1 MIRFY
6 LLLITFSLCQL
17 LPAQDH
23 YPCGA
28 VEMQK
33 KLFTID
39 KKWQELQ
46 ERSEQLLVKKKGG
59 FVANRANELFTLP
72 VVVHV
77 IHNNGSENIS
87 DIQIDQALANLNE
100 AFSHS
105 GPYKSKGE
113 GFNTEIQ
120 FCLARRTFDNNATT
134 GVNRIVSGLTNLTM
148 ETEDQALKNLSRWDP
163 TQYINIWVVNEI
175 SSQSQGSGVAGY
187 AYLAGMHGKPL
198 DGLVCEAK
206 FFGKSPSDDVV
217 LIHEMGHYLNLL
229 HTFDGG
235 CTNNFCDQEG
245 DKVCDTPPDQALHS
259 SCVFNSC
266 GTDKNDS
273 RAINPF
279 TTDVNDMTQNYM
291 DYSPFECQFAFTKGQ
306 AERMRLTIQNIRES
320 LLQSQGCL
328 SPCVSTISG
337 DISAPQEAVTGQNVN
352 LSFSGSGATT
362 FVWSVDGTQISTSSA
377 QDYVFT
383 TPGTYTIA
391 LVAGNQDVNCV
402 YKTKHTITV
411 KCNLS
416 ADFNPTISEIKE
428 GENITFTST
437 GTGGKDYVWKIDET
451 QVGTGSSIDY
461 TFPNPKD
468 YLIQLQVSNEYC
480 SQTKT
485 GKVVVQ
491 SACGDSIWTKKYTSA
506 NNWNGSITSIGEDGS
521 MVSTFS
527 DNFKRMILY
536 TNAKGE
542 KIWSKTFEKSDYFRV
557 EPVILKDGSILLS
570 STINEIN
577 FNRLFITKLNKAGDV
592 LWTKI
597 LLNDINSNIFR
608 LGSLKNGGF
617 CIATVTQFYKFDK
630 DGNIVWSYKLENRMF
645 RAWTESINGN
655 IMILLDK
662 DTLTDVVVILDA
674 NGNEIIQNEILGKF
688 NVNYLHNTGTK
699 DGGFLLIGN
708 FWETH
713 GNVLLKFD
721 NRAQLVWSKK
731 LYDSNYANVTS
742 NENGDILLMTFDFDG
757 KIYLSVLNENGII
770 TSKHV
775 TVREYKFS
783 EYLFLW
789 SKQNKSWVSFE
800 GIKGSADFDLIPIS
814 PNKKSDNC
822 LLKSINYSQLADVN
836 IELLIQNEDYLIPNS
851 NIIFKD
857 YNIQLSD
864 YDIVESNDCRI
875 PNPCPKNCNQD
886 LAHKKMVMENN
897 VNVFFLNQTSFD
909 EVLINGVFNPN
920 SQIGT
925 FYGVVS
931 KNNQNNWMK
940 SIKGQS
946 FNLIK
951 IVKNE
956 DFYYL
961 IGSNMISNLIIQK
974 IDLNGNII
982 WSKRFNQIEKAH
994 LIHDCKII
1002 NNIIYFGL
1010 EVQSKVVGESKQI
1023 FAIDTNGKLL
1033 WLKKL
1038 NNTSL
1043 QCSTVGIDGIWLVS
1057 QVESTKLLICKL
1069 DFYGNIVLE
1078 KYYET
1083 NSTIKFMY
1091 DPCAKTDGGLLLKFG
1106 FSISEILL
1114 LSADKFA
1121 DIIFTKKI
1129 IGDRHNTSNIS
1140 ENNGYIFYC
1149 HHQVIP
1155 SPTFS
1160 VLDKSGNV
1168 MYTKRINGVFNEPR
1182 VSNYNNGWVAACV
1195 FQNYEQLI
1203 YFFPESQD
1211 DCILQSTNPIQV
1223 IDYPITATS
1232 GSMLLEDFI
1241 PSPAIDISAIE
1252 SEEMFVS
1259 FDALCTVN
1267 APCIEICDNGIDDD
1281 DNGLID
1287 CSDLS
1292 CPCNTCLNKADLV
1305 LSSIDSIRC
1314 IGNEYMATLTICNK
1328 GDKDFNG
1335 SVPVTFYKGNPWGKS
1350 VSALSTSLQ
1359 FVGSL
1364 EKDSCAQVT
1373 YRFTKYR
1380 DGDIYAVINAGENLV
1395 TPYDENTFF
1404 DDVDCNV
1411 TNNTKSILFAPSI
1424 PTLDLGPDVEICRGQ
1439 VVNLSAQDGFSSYN
1453 WQDFKPN
1460 KNYTAFTQGLYAVTV
1475 SDYCGNIQKDE
1486 ILIKEKKLVPI
1497 QLGEDKLICQGTSLE
1512 INLNPP
1518 ANGKFLW
1525 DDGIEGAYRKLN
1537 SSGSYTL
1544 GFYTPENCVVKD
1556 TIEVVV
1562 IPAPVLSIEDSISI
1576 CEGST
1581 YTVVLADIDMKY
1593 NWYDGDTSSTKVF
1606 NQAGIY
1612 SVSAS
1617 NEACSVKDSIKIDI
1631 INKPQINLPDSLS
1644 FCTGDSIRLSVQPQQ
1659 SASYFWNTG
1668 EQTPDIVVKNSGTYI
1683 LEANIKNCTSSDTV
1697 LVQEFFRPEISLQ
1710 PIITACQGDT
1720 IALNVNTNSDQTIL
1734 WSNGNTTNS
1743 TLISESGTYTVQ
1755 ISNKSCIASDTSE
1768 VTFFEKPITNLP
1780 EQLYGCEGK
1789 ILQLELSVKPMEEI
1803 IWYDGTKDT
1812 LKQFDKS
1819 GLYSLTIKNEHCAT
1833 LDTIQV
1839 TFHELPESFDLGKD
1853 TTLCDDLQLHIN
1865 VTKNEN
1871 YLYEWNDGVSSAS
1884 RNISE
1889 TGLYSLKVENRY
1901 GCIETDS
1908 IQVIFVALPE
1918 FSLGMDTSICKGDSF
1933 NINLILPENSIIT
1946 WNDQSKERNR
1956 TLFNPGLYTATL
1968 DYYGCQTLDD
1978 IEIYGNDCNP
1988 FEVHLPNVFRYN
2000 SAVNGLFKPVINGDT
2015 HSISDYIM
2023 TIFDRWGNLVF
2034 KSSDPEIGWDGT
2046 YLGQPSESGVYIY
2059 ILNLVFKDHSEPIR
2073 LEKQGSITLL
2083 K

>member
-33 KLFTID
+33 KLFSID

-59 FVANRANELFTLP
+59 LVANRANELFTLP

-87 DIQIDQALANLNE
+87 DIQIDQALANLNA

-163 TQYINIWVVNEI
+163 SQYINIWVVNEI

-328 SPCVSTISG
+328 SPCVSTITG
-337 DISAPQEAVTGQNVN
+337 GISAPQEAVTGQNVN
-352 LSFSGSGATT
+352 LSFSGTGATT
-362 FVWSVDGTQISTSSA
+362 YVWSVDGTQISTSSA

-411 KCNLS
+411 KCNIS
-416 ADFNPTISEIKE
+416 ADFNPTISEIKA

-437 GTGGKDYVWKIDET
+437 GTGGKDYIWKIDET

-461 TFPNPKD
+461 TFPHPKD

-491 SACGDSIWTKKYTSA
+491 SACGDSIWQYQITNDKDYEYFTAPLNDGSFYYSATADNLNSRLVGLIDKNGEHKWSNSYSAPNSSRPVPYILSDGGLLILENLSNASNSFISATKFNQNGDKLWSSSYNIPSVVYFHAIPVKDGILITFGYYLLYLNNDGQVKWSKIMPTIDDFITSA
-506 NNWNGSITSIGEDGS
+506 QKTENENHIWALGHGLENGIRKMKLIKLDLDGNILNSFFITPSQNIQLGHRFLGS
-521 MVSTFS
+521 F
-527 DNFKRMILY
+527 N
-536 TNAKGE
+536 
-542 KIWSKTFEKSDYFRV
+542 
-557 EPVILKDGSILLS
+557 DGSIALHL
-570 STINEIN
+570 
-577 FNRLFITKLNKAGDV
+577 KH
-592 LWTKI
+592 
-597 LLNDINSNIFR
+597 DINPMENYIICVGKTGVI
-608 LGSLKNGGF
+608 LWQKKYNG
-617 CIATVTQFYKFDK
+617 ILNSINTADNKLLITA
-630 DGNIVWSYKLENRMF
+630 YKLPERQYEM
-645 RAWTESINGN
+645 
-655 IMILLDK
+655 
-662 DTLTDVVVILDA
+662 VILDA
-674 NGNEIIQNEILGKF
+674 NGTKLISAVTTEKNLTNQNYISSIGSLWVIPMTWQKVTTFINLNSNAIQANCLIKSSNFDIQNESGWTTEPFNSLPFLSAQVQRILPPT
-688 NVNYLHNTGTK
+688 V
-699 DGGFLLIGN
+699 
-708 FWETH
+708 
-713 GNVLLKFD
+713 
-721 NRAQLVWSKK
+721 
-731 LYDSNYANVTS
+731 
-742 NENGDILLMTFDFDG
+742 
-757 KIYLSVLNENGII
+757 IYSPQQTPVLNI
-770 TSKHV
+770 
-775 TVREYKFS
+775 
-783 EYLFLW
+783 
-789 SKQNKSWVSFE
+789 
-800 GIKGSADFDLIPIS
+800 
-814 PNKKSDNC
+814 
-822 LLKSINYSQLADVN
+822 
-836 IELLIQNEDYLIPNS
+836 
-851 NIIFKD
+851 
-857 YNIQLSD
+857 
-864 YDIVESNDCRI
+864 CRI
-875 PNPCPKNCNQD
+875 PNPCPKNCN
-886 LAHKKMVMENN
+886 
-897 VNVFFLNQTSFD
+897 D
-909 EVLINGVFNPN
+909 EVSHLKLNFGKPISSFYITHVDKKNIGFSGYSSDDGTGIMGLIDINGAGDVSYIYDEPRVTLLKRIEYKENIYLAFHNNDIFSIRKEDKIGNIIFFKEYRAIN
-920 SQIGT
+920 S
-925 FYGVVS
+925 FH
-931 KNNQNNWMK
+931 NF
-940 SIKGQS
+940 SIVNDEIIILTAQG
-946 FNLIK
+946 
-951 IVKNE
+951 
-956 DFYYL
+956 DFH
-961 IGSNMISNLIIQK
+961 K
-974 IDLNGNII
+974 IDLNGKVL
-982 WSKRFNQIEKAH
+982 WSKQT
-994 LIHDCKII
+994 D
-1002 NNIIYFGL
+1002 
-1010 EVQSKVVGESKQI
+1010 QSAM
-1023 FAIDTNGKLL
+1023 AI
-1033 WLKKL
+1033 
-1038 NNTSL
+1038 
-1043 QCSTVGIDGIWLVS
+1043 VEDGIWFVPFIINKEISFFKVNFDGVPIISKKYKLNLDS
-1057 QVESTKLLICKL
+1057 INGGLWRCKGTSSNGLIIAISHTISNIPYTMILSINPEGQVNFASSVIDNHFNNGLFAENADKIVFSHFMNGGLCFSFFDENGNLSTTKSLLEMGSNDEL
-1069 DFYGNIVLE
+1069 TNNIVNYKSGWIAACTGNPKNFIVYLSDRPE
-1078 KYYET
+1078 E
-1083 NSTIKFMY
+1083 
-1091 DPCAKTDGGLLLKFG
+1091 DCLLKPIPNNIV
-1106 FSISEILL
+1106 SHQVSLMDSEPFK
-1114 LSADKFA
+1114 SEN
-1121 DIIFTKKI
+1121 IINLPNEVNANQPPLKI
-1129 IGDRHNTSNIS
+1129 IPFVKEQICTT
-1140 ENNGYIFYC
+1140 Y
-1149 HHQVIP
+1149 
-1155 SPTFS
+1155 
-1160 VLDKSGNV
+1160 
-1168 MYTKRINGVFNEPR
+1168 
-1182 VSNYNNGWVAACV
+1182 VS
-1195 FQNYEQLI
+1195 
-1203 YFFPESQD
+1203 
-1211 DCILQSTNPIQV
+1211 
-1223 IDYPITATS
+1223 
-1232 GSMLLEDFI
+1232 
-1241 PSPAIDISAIE
+1241 
-1252 SEEMFVS
+1252 
-1259 FDALCTVN
+1259 
-1267 APCIEICDNGIDDD
+1267 CIEICDNGIDDD

-1335 SVPVTFYKGNPWGKS
+1335 SVPVTFYNGNPWGKS

-1404 DDVDCNV
+1404 DDVDCNL

-1439 VVNLSAQDGFSSYN
+1439 VVNLSAQEGFSSYN
-1453 WQDFKPN
+1453 WQDFNPN

-1475 SDYCGNIQKDE
+1475 SDYCGNTQKDE
-1486 ILIKEKKLVPI
+1486 IHIKEKKLVPI

-1518 ANGKFLW
+1518 ANGKFVW

-1617 NEACSVKDSIKIDI
+1617 NEACTVQDSIQIDI

-1720 IALNVNTNSDQTIL
+1720 IALNVNINPDQTIL

-1768 VTFFEKPITNLP
+1768 VTFFEKPIANLA
-1780 EQLYGCEGK
+1780 EQLHGCEGK

-1833 LDTIQV
+1833 LDTVQV

-1853 TTLCDDLQLHIN
+1853 TTLCDDLQLDIN
-1865 VTKNEN
+1865 VVQNEN

-1901 GCIETDS
+1901 GCIEADS
-1908 IQVIFVALPE
+1908 IQVIFVPQPE

-1946 WNDQSKERNR
+1946 WNDQSMERNR

-1968 DYYGCQTLDD
+1968 DYYGCQTSDD
-1978 IEIYGNDCNP
+1978 IEIYVNDCNP
-1988 FEVHLPNVFRYN
+1988 FEIYLPNVFRYN

-2015 HSISDYIM
+2015 YSISDYIM

-2059 ILNLVFKDHSEPIR
+2059 ILNVVFKDHSEPIR

>member
-6 LLLITFSLCQL
+6 LLLIIFSLCQL

-33 KLFTID
+33 KLFSID

-87 DIQIDQALANLNE
+87 DIQIDQALANLNA

-120 FCLARRTFDNNATT
+120 FCLARRTFDNKATT

-279 TTDVNDMTQNYM
+279 TTDVHDMTQNYM

-320 LLQSQGCL
+320 LLQSLGCL

-337 DISAPQEAVTGQNVN
+337 GISAPQEAVTGQNVN

-491 SACGDSIWTKKYTSA
+491 SACGDSIWQYQITNDKDYEYFTAPLNDGSFYYSATADNLNSRLVGLIDKNGVHKWSNSYSATNSSRPVPYILSDGGLLILENLSNASNSFISATKFNQKGDKLWSSSYNIPSVVYFHALPVKDGILITFGYYLLYLNNDGQVKWSKIMPTIDDFITSA
-506 NNWNGSITSIGEDGS
+506 QKTENENHIWALGHGLENGIRKMKLIKLDLDGNILNSFFITPSQNIQLGHRFLGS
-521 MVSTFS
+521 F
-527 DNFKRMILY
+527 N
-536 TNAKGE
+536 
-542 KIWSKTFEKSDYFRV
+542 
-557 EPVILKDGSILLS
+557 DGSIALHLINNTNSLENYIICVGKTGVILWQKKYNGILNSINIAVNKLL
-570 STINEIN
+570 
-577 FNRLFITKLNKAGDV
+577 ITA
-592 LWTKI
+592 
-597 LLNDINSNIFR
+597 
-608 LGSLKNGGF
+608 
-617 CIATVTQFYKFDK
+617 
-630 DGNIVWSYKLENRMF
+630 YKLPERQYEM
-645 RAWTESINGN
+645 
-655 IMILLDK
+655 
-662 DTLTDVVVILDA
+662 VILDA
-674 NGNEIIQNEILGKF
+674 NGTKLNSAVTTEKNLSNLNYISSIGSFWVIPMTWQKVTTFINLNSNSIQVNCLIKSSNFDIQNESGWTTEAFNSLPFLSAQVERILPPT
-688 NVNYLHNTGTK
+688 VIYSPQQTP
-699 DGGFLLIGN
+699 
-708 FWETH
+708 
-713 GNVLLKFD
+713 VL
-721 NRAQLVWSKK
+721 
-731 LYDSNYANVTS
+731 
-742 NENGDILLMTFDFDG
+742 
-757 KIYLSVLNENGII
+757 KI
-770 TSKHV
+770 
-775 TVREYKFS
+775 
-783 EYLFLW
+783 
-789 SKQNKSWVSFE
+789 
-800 GIKGSADFDLIPIS
+800 
-814 PNKKSDNC
+814 
-822 LLKSINYSQLADVN
+822 
-836 IELLIQNEDYLIPNS
+836 
-851 NIIFKD
+851 
-857 YNIQLSD
+857 
-864 YDIVESNDCRI
+864 CRI
-875 PNPCPKNCNQD
+875 PNPCPKNCND
-886 LAHKKMVMENN
+886 EVSHLKLTKEKRS
-897 VNVFFLNQTSFD
+897 NVFQVTPGSNNELLIIGFAVENETYYYGTLKEDGSVIKTNYFDSMGGHLGIGKFIEYNNFRYLSMKIDNKFSLRKETLSGVEVFTKVYNISMIGSYFNIINERILVCGPSFLICLDLDGNMLWNKTHNIYALNAVSGNDGVWHLFETNTSELLLTRID
-909 EVLINGVFNPN
+909 LDGNLLVTKKLKLPYQKTNAVGAIIPTVQGGVVIKVILELPEGNRQVIVSVDINGNLNYSKFVEND
-920 SQIGT
+920 IG
-925 FYGVVS
+925 
-931 KNNQNNWMK
+931 
-940 SIKGQS
+940 
-946 FNLIK
+946 
-951 IVKNE
+951 
-956 DFYYL
+956 
-961 IGSNMISNLIIQK
+961 
-974 IDLNGNII
+974 
-982 WSKRFNQIEKAH
+982 
-994 LIHDCKII
+994 
-1002 NNIIYFGL
+1002 IY
-1010 EVQSKVVGESKQI
+1010 
-1023 FAIDTNGKLL
+1023 A
-1033 WLKKL
+1033 
-1038 NNTSL
+1038 
-1043 QCSTVGIDGIWLVS
+1043 
-1057 QVESTKLLICKL
+1057 
-1069 DFYGNIVLE
+1069 
-1078 KYYET
+1078 
-1083 NSTIKFMY
+1083 
-1091 DPCAKTDGGLLLKFG
+1091 G
-1106 FSISEILL
+1106 F
-1114 LSADKFA
+1114 D
-1121 DIIFTKKI
+1121 
-1129 IGDRHNTSNIS
+1129 
-1140 ENNGYIFYC
+1140 ENNGYVL
-1149 HHQVIP
+1149 HHTVIP
-1155 SPTFS
+1155 TITGVERKFNLFNPNGELIYSKELSILCDVNIITKYKNGWILNCRS
-1160 VLDKSGNV
+1160 NV
-1168 MYTKRINGVFNEPR
+1168 ADYIIYIFPETTEDCMIKNSLPLKTIDVPIICENSNHVIFDVPIFIPKDTTGFVFK
-1182 VSNYNNGWVAACV
+1182 NYNIVANKMC
-1195 FQNYEQLI
+1195 
-1203 YFFPESQD
+1203 D
-1211 DCILQSTNPIQV
+1211 ILV
-1223 IDYPITATS
+1223 
-1232 GSMLLEDFI
+1232 
-1241 PSPAIDISAIE
+1241 
-1252 SEEMFVS
+1252 
-1259 FDALCTVN
+1259 
-1267 APCIEICDNGIDDD
+1267 PCIEICDNGIDDD

-1335 SVPVTFYKGNPWGKS
+1335 SLPVTFYNGNPWGKS
-1350 VSALSTSLQ
+1350 VSALSSSLQ

-1380 DGDIYAVINAGENLV
+1380 DGDIFAVINAGENLV
-1395 TPYDENTFF
+1395 TPYDENTIF
-1404 DDVDCNV
+1404 DDIDCNV

-1453 WQDFKPN
+1453 WQDFNPN

-1475 SDYCGNIQKDE
+1475 SDYCGNTQKDE

-1518 ANGKFLW
+1518 ANGKFVW

-1581 YTVVLADIDMKY
+1581 YTVVLADIEMKY

-1606 NQAGIY
+1606 NQAGIF

-1617 NEACSVKDSIKIDI
+1617 NEACTVQDSIQIDI

-1683 LEANIKNCTSSDTV
+1683 LEANIKNCMSSDTV

-1720 IALNVNTNSDQTIL
+1720 IVLNVNTNSDQTIL

-1755 ISNKSCIASDTSE
+1755 ISYKSCIASDTSE
-1768 VTFFEKPITNLP
+1768 VTFFEKPIANLP
-1780 EQLYGCEGK
+1780 EQLHGCEGK
-1789 ILQLELSVKPMEEI
+1789 ILQLELSVKPMGEI

-1853 TTLCDDLQLHIN
+1853 TTLCDDLQLDIN
-1865 VTKNEN
+1865 VAQNEN

-1889 TGLYSLKVENRY
+1889 TGFYSLKVENRY

-1908 IQVIFVALPE
+1908 IQVIFIPLPE

-1946 WNDQSKERNR
+1946 WNDQSMERNR

-1968 DYYGCQTLDD
+1968 DYYGCQTSDD
-1978 IEIYGNDCNP
+1978 IEIYVNDCNP

-2059 ILNLVFKDHSEPIR
+2059 TLNVVFKDHSEPIR